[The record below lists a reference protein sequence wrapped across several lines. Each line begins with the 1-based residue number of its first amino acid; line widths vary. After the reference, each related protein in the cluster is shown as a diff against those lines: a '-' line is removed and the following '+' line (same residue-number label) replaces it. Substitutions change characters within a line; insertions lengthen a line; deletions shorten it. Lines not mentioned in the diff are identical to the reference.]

1 MGNSACDWSSFNCL
15 WSRLTDC
22 RSTAELR
29 REDSLVTFMAFV
41 LFIRVIYTMLPPH
54 GHCRNIFFINNCKF
68 VLIYIFYQQLQIC
81 ISIYINISLILNSFY
96 NTALFDKKVSLF
108 NLYAIRVGL
117 DNAATSRILVNP
129 AVILIL

>member
-1 MGNSACDWSSFNCL
+1 
-15 WSRLTDC
+15 
-22 RSTAELR
+22 
-29 REDSLVTFMAFV
+29 
-41 LFIRVIYTMLPPH
+41 MLPPH
-54 GHCRNIFFINNCKF
+54 GHCRNI
-68 VLIYIFYQQLQIC
+68 YFYKQLQIC
-81 ISIYINISLILNSFY
+81 ISILFCVNNISLILNSFY